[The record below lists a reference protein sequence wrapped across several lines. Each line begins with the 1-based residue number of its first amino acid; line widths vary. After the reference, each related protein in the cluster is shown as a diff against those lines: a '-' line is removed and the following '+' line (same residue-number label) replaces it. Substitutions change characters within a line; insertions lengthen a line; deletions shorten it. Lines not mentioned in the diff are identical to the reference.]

1 MSQGHGLEIPFKPE
15 IFQVL
20 LIQKLKLKNLPC
32 DGRHHFLNFIRSSH
46 IHVAFSARTLL
57 QIEMSKKPQEK
68 LPMPDVH
75 RFQSD

>member
-1 MSQGHGLEIPFKPE
+1 
-15 IFQVL
+15 
-20 LIQKLKLKNLPC
+20 
-32 DGRHHFLNFIRSSH
+32 
-46 IHVAFSARTLL
+46 LL